1 MFKGFLL
8 SAATAAL
15 LSMPPGMC
23 FYPANARRE
32 PSGRPTARRPLG
44 TNHPHKDRHAEER
57 GDFQFVVEAMTNRER
72 KQWARAGYPGLRDKN
87 LIKLKP
93 FAFAALRRRAVQD
106 GRDPDTGLKFVV
118 GN

>member
-1 MFKGFLL
+1 MFKANLL
-8 SAATAAL
+8 GAATAAL
-15 LSMPPGMC
+15 LSMAPGLS
-23 FYPANARRE
+23 FYPADVGRE
-32 PSGRPTARRPLG
+32 PSGRPTARRPLDKK
-44 TNHPHKDRHAEER
+44 HPHKGRGAAER

-72 KQWARAGYPGLRDKN
+72 KQWARAGYPGLRDKD

-106 GRDPDTGLKFVV
+106 GRDPDTGRKFIA